1 MDINGQIKK
10 AQLES
15 LASDPTGT
23 TGRTYF
29 NTVSKE
35 TRVYDGTVWTSLSAT
50 AAATSTTAG
59 TVPTY
64 QSGTASAAVTGTK
77 TTFPSISIS
86 YTKIGD
92 MVTITLESKGA
103 GWTTTKNNSGGFVA
117 PAIIPTALIPNDYI
131 SFPYQQNRN
140 GTIGRGQARI
150 ASNGDIEFYRDEAFN
165 NFADND
171 TWTIQNRQSFSYNV
185 TAP

>member
-64 QSGTASAAVTGTK
+64 QSGTATVAVSGTK
-77 TTFPSISIS
+77 TTFPSLSIA
-86 YTKIGD
+86 YTKVGD
-92 MVTITLESKGA
+92 MVTVTMESKGA
-103 GWTTTKNNSGGFVA
+103 GWTTTKNNNGGFVVSG
-117 PAIIPTALIPNDYI
+117 IIPSTLRPGDIINVQV
-131 SFPYQQNRN
+131 QQNRN
-140 GTIGRGQARI
+140 GTIGMGIVRVQ
-150 ASNGDIEFYRDEAFN
+150 SNGDLEFYRDAAFN
-165 NFADND
+165 DFLDND
-171 TWTIQNRQSFSYNV
+171 TWQLQNRQTISYNV